1 MGESMDYSGG
11 LLKFF
16 MGGADDVVQK
26 CMHVPEL
33 RKHVADAAFLRS
45 LRNMA
50 TKAESATSP
59 ELVTAAT
66 RELMSDPRLMQCAML
81 GAGVRLTVAE
91 EDMQRAE
98 RVGEIEKRSPLKTDD
113 IVEAMRRFD
122 NVDDAKSQGTAAY
135 KRGETA
141 RAVAYWCRALA
152 IRRLNGLADDP
163 ELAST
168 MYSNIAQAL
177 LKLDHP
183 KRAEQA
189 ATRALAY
196 LDVPRDAF
204 APLTTRDLDEKRR
217 KALYRRALSRER
229 LKQYA
234 DALQDARIVDDAI
247 LIARLQK
254 FLKHEASLREAKQ
267 KRVQEERD
275 VQGRRA
281 SGLSLSDDVYT
292 SNDALGYLGERDYS
306 NIFLSRIQKS
316 VKDVQVDLGHGAFVQ
331 LVKCLSDQSSVSLSV
346 TTKRGKRALYYD
358 IDLVCSWEAHPPQ
371 ASFDISPSSSP
382 DDENEEQRQPVTGTM
397 RLYNVSQETKYQPGA
412 DQNVAYMYQLGYR
425 GIPPAWFDGT
435 KATNQAPDWARIL
448 IDGAHELY
456 EAFALHLNTQL
467 DDFRVRL

>member
-1 MGESMDYSGG
+1 MTETMDHSGG

-16 MGGADDVVQK
+16 MGGAEDVVQK

-50 TKAESATSP
+50 RKAENATSP
-59 ELVTAAT
+59 ELASAAT
-66 RELMSDPRLMQCAML
+66 RELMGDPRLMQCAML

-98 RVGEIEKRSPLKTDD
+98 RVGEIEKRSPLKTED
-113 IVEAMRRFD
+113 IVDALRRFD
-122 NVDDAKSQGTAAY
+122 NVDDAKSQGTTAY
-135 KRGETA
+135 KRGENA

-152 IRRLNGLADDP
+152 IGRLNGLPEDP
-163 ELAST
+163 ELSST
-168 MYSNIAQAL
+168 VYSNIAQAL

-217 KALYRRALSRER
+217 KALYRRALARER
-229 LKQYA
+229 LKRFA
-234 DALQDARIVDDAI
+234 GALQDARVVGDVT
-247 LIARLQK
+247 LITRLQK
-254 FLKHEASLREAKQ
+254 FLKHETSLREAKQ
-267 KRVQEERD
+267 KRVQEERE
-275 VQGRRA
+275 VQGRRL
-281 SGLSLSDDVYT
+281 SGVSLRDDIST
-292 SNDALGYLGERDYS
+292 SKDALGYLDERDYS
-306 NIFLSRIQKS
+306 NIFLSRIQKN
-316 VKDVQVDLGHGAFVQ
+316 VKEVQVDLGQAAFVQ
-331 LVKCLSDQSSVSLSV
+331 LVKCLCDQSSVSLSV

-371 ASFDISPSSSP
+371 AFFDISPSCGS
-382 DDENEEQRQPVTGTM
+382 DGEHEEHRQPVMGTM

-412 DQNVAYMYQLGYR
+412 DPNVAYMYQLGYR
-425 GIPPAWFDGT
+425 GIPQAWFDGT
-435 KATNQAPDWARIL
+435 KATKQAPDWARLL

-456 EAFALHLNTQL
+456 EAFALYIDTQL
-467 DDFRVRL
+467 DDFRARL